1 MYTHSLATRRRGDA
15 GPADLPDEEG
25 GFYIGFWALSR
36 SPGGRQPSLAGLD
49 FKGGGSGQKF
59 GSCLPTRLRVLV
71 GCVPLHHPPVFL
83 LMVFPMRTMI
93 AL

>member
-36 SPGGRQPSLAGLD
+36 SPGGSPAELGWTGLQGRW
-49 FKGGGSGQKF
+49 FRAEIWIV
-59 GSCLPTRLRVLV
+59 PAHPLRVLV

-83 LMVFPMRTMI
+83 SMVFPMRTMI

>member
-36 SPGGRQPSLAGLD
+36 SPGLVASRAWLDWTSRAVVQGRNLD
-49 FKGGGSGQKF
+49 RA
-59 GSCLPTRLRVLV
+59 C
-71 GCVPLHHPPVFL
+71 PPG
-83 LMVFPMRTMI
+83 
-93 AL
+93 